1 MLGRSG
7 LGPLISRSGRL
18 KGVPIVDRNGV
29 FGLCRFSSV
38 PESASEAAER
48 SQRDLR
54 SYCQQEMTTVVRRTM
69 KIAHLKQLRREK
81 KFIPGTLIDPDEN
94 RESMR
99 FLTGEISLFEDHFQR
114 GMIHLPPLPIA
125 QRHYWGPLYHVK
137 VYENE
142 KIVEEERCWLVR
154 FWLDPIRDTPQSFTL
169 VRRPISQPCQFAL
182 QVVVLNVDKAPG
194 LRKGYINH
202 LTRVV
207 PAILE
212 PYAKPPDAVFID
224 LEDLKTKEYLLAKDL
239 MYDGEGLSLK
249 IEPEKPI
256 LRISQVREGRF

>member
-7 LGPLISRSGRL
+7 LGSLISVSRRVN
-18 KGVPIVDRNGV
+18 GVPIADRDGV
-29 FGLCRFSSV
+29 LGVRRFSSV
-38 PESASEAAER
+38 AKSTSEATEK

-54 SYCQQEMTTVVRRTM
+54 SYCQQEMTTVVRRTLRRV
-69 KIAHLKQLRREK
+69 HLKELRAEK

-99 FLTGEISLFEDHFQR
+99 FITGEISLFEDHFQR

-137 VYENE
+137 VYEDE
-142 KIVEEERCWLVR
+142 EIVEEERCWLVR

-182 QVVVLNVDKAPG
+182 QVVVLNIDQAPG
-194 LRKGYINH
+194 LQKGYINH

-207 PAILE
+207 PVRGFVSSIR
-212 PYAKPPDAVFID
+212 
-224 LEDLKTKEYLLAKDL
+224 
-239 MYDGEGLSLK
+239 GLPKSGL
-249 IEPEKPI
+249 I
-256 LRISQVREGRF
+256 LRTKSAACV